1 MLREENLRLQRR
13 LLRETERR
21 EQLSRQ
27 LSESESSLE
36 MDEERQFNERAR
48 YAGSPVS
55 YSPSPT
61 RRFLLYR
68 RNLCPVMMTTAIFF
82 RGRRKAAVNGAQ
94 DNGPVLIANCEFSF
108 RTQKLTHVLLV
119 CACRNYSICSAPSA
133 KILKIHT
140 LREICE
146 TQTLNCAIH
155 TSPTV

>member
-48 YAGSPVS
+48 FAGSPVS

-61 RRFLLYR
+61 RRSLSSLFFTKKSFLAIFLSHPLMFLL
-68 RNLCPVMMTTAIFF
+68 
-82 RGRRKAAVNGAQ
+82 
-94 DNGPVLIANCEFSF
+94 
-108 RTQKLTHVLLV
+108 
-119 CACRNYSICSAPSA
+119 
-133 KILKIHT
+133 
-140 LREICE
+140 
-146 TQTLNCAIH
+146 
-155 TSPTV
+155 

>member
-61 RRFLLYR
+61 RRFLHYLSSGPMCIENRLSSSACFSSNVATFSVYR
-68 RNLCPVMMTTAIFF
+68 K
-82 RGRRKAAVNGAQ
+82 G
-94 DNGPVLIANCEFSF
+94 
-108 RTQKLTHVLLV
+108 
-119 CACRNYSICSAPSA
+119 RNYYEEE
-133 KILKIHT
+133 IHMYSY
-140 LREICE
+140 E
-146 TQTLNCAIH
+146 
-155 TSPTV
+155 

>member
-48 YAGSPVS
+48 FAGSPVS

-61 RRFLLYR
+61 RRSLSSLLSHSFSPTLLYNCTIEEIFSTIFLSHPKMFFCFQNYLVFTDNGLLYIL
-68 RNLCPVMMTTAIFF
+68 RNL
-82 RGRRKAAVNGAQ
+82 
-94 DNGPVLIANCEFSF
+94 
-108 RTQKLTHVLLV
+108 
-119 CACRNYSICSAPSA
+119 
-133 KILKIHT
+133 
-140 LREICE
+140 
-146 TQTLNCAIH
+146 
-155 TSPTV
+155 